1 MVGGFDIDKSMGG
14 SMEYGRFDTDMAIL
28 YFKSIVL
35 QKYFLTS
42 KVLPKYFRNFEV
54 PLKYETRTYV
64 IIAKIAQ
71 LTCVA
76 VPEFA
81 ADGQRNYYR
90 EPHTASSQ
98 LLTIYTLPDIC
109 NVLTTQKL
117 RADLSQH
124 WPGPK

>member
-1 MVGGFDIDKSMGG
+1 
-14 SMEYGRFDTDMAIL
+14 L

-76 VPEFA
+76 
-81 ADGQRNYYR
+81 DYR
-90 EPHTASSQ
+90 LKFNEVRPQ
-98 LLTIYTLPDIC
+98 LD
-109 NVLTTQKL
+109 K
-117 RADLSQH
+117 
-124 WPGPK
+124 

>member
-1 MVGGFDIDKSMGG
+1 VVGGFDIDKSMGG

-76 VPEFA
+76 
-81 ADGQRNYYR
+81 
-90 EPHTASSQ
+90 ASSPLPPQ
-98 LLTIYTLPDIC
+98 KSAALLPHLIF
-109 NVLTTQKL
+109 
-117 RADLSQH
+117 
-124 WPGPK
+124 